1 MDWSPGG
8 VKPKTFAASLGI
20 RIMCPSGATCL
31 SVDYCFSEQAQKKK
45 QINSVGLVQSRHQ
58 YHLIEMKI
66 VLVMIYGSSVGNH
79 FFQTLAKMA
88 SGLKLLLAK
97 MKKNSPC
104 LASDIFF
111 KLANKYQI
119 NNTVMFNNLFGRF

>member
-1 MDWSPGG
+1 MRLD
-8 VKPKTFAASLGI
+8 
-20 RIMCPSGATCL
+20 
-31 SVDYCFSEQAQKKK
+31 SVLMLQNDKVCQ
-45 QINSVGLVQSRHQ
+45 L
-58 YHLIEMKI
+58 LT
-66 VLVMIYGSSVGNH
+66 IYIYISVGNH

-111 KLANKYQI
+111 KLANKLMTFKI
-119 NNTVMFNNLFGRF
+119 NVNKIIWF